1 MTEPSFPILRVRG
14 IPIGAHWTWLLVFAI
29 VVWSLGTVLF
39 PATYPGLDGATYL
52 GMAVAAALLF
62 FASVLAH
69 ELGHAFRALD
79 EGQHIEGI
87 TLWLF
92 GGVARLRGTP
102 HSPGAEFRVAAA
114 GPVISALL
122 AVLFAGAALAGDR
135 LGGPDAVQGVVD
147 YLARINL
154 ILLAFNLVPA
164 LPLDGGRILRAWLW
178 RRQRSFIAATRS
190 AARAGRAFGMVLV
203 AVGLLE
209 LFTNAINGL
218 GGVWFVF
225 LGWFLIQAA
234 QAEAIMAEQQQA
246 LGGRRV
252 RDLMT
257 PDPVTVPPDLT
268 VAELIELA
276 ARDRRFSTYPV
287 VEGGR
292 LAGVVPLRAA
302 ATVPFE
308 ERGRRRVRDIM
319 VPAREVPT
327 VTPDQEVV
335 DALPAFGDRGTR
347 VMVITED
354 GRLVGVLSASDV
366 ARALEI
372 EQLRGAGRE
381 PAARGPGL
389 LVWTVVAV
397 VLLAA
402 GAALYHPPYVVIA
415 PGEAADVGG
424 DVAISGTTTSPLNGR
439 YLLTSVR
446 LERASGLG
454 TLLAALRTDRDVIPM
469 GRVLPQGVDPRE
481 YATSQR
487 QVFQESRRLAAA
499 AAARAVGLPV
509 RISGSGVRVVDVLP
523 DSPAA
528 GVLRPGDTIVAV
540 DGQRVDDASELRE
553 LVQARPPGSRLRL
566 ELEGGRRVT
575 LPSARL
581 PGVSG
586 GVGIGVAVETRDLQV
601 DLPFQV
607 QFRERPDV
615 GGPSAGLA
623 YALAIA
629 DLLAQQDYA
638 SGRTIA
644 ATGTIQPD
652 GEVGEVGGVEQ
663 KVIAAEEA
671 GARLFLVPREEVQEA
686 QGAGLPVQGVDRL
699 EQALR
704 LLAPAAA

>member
-1 MTEPSFPILRVRG
+1 MTESSFPILRVRG

-29 VVWSLGTVLF
+29 VVWSLGTALF

-52 GMAVAAALLF
+52 GMAVAAAVLF
-62 FASVLAH
+62 FGSVLAH
-69 ELGHAFRALD
+69 ELGHALRALG

-102 HSPGAEFRVAAA
+102 HSPGTEFRVAAA
-114 GPVISALL
+114 GPVVSAAL

-135 LGGPDAVQGVVD
+135 LGWPDALQGVVD
-147 YLARINL
+147 YLGRINL
-154 ILLAFNLVPA
+154 TLLAFNLVPA

-178 RRQRSFIAATRS
+178 RRQASFIAATRS

-209 LFTNAINGL
+209 LFTGVGL

-234 QAEAIMAEQQQA
+234 QAEAIMALQREV

-268 VAELIELA
+268 IAGLIERA

-292 LAGVVPLRAA
+292 PVGVVPLRAA

-308 ERGRRRVRDIM
+308 ERERRRVRDLM
-319 VPAREVPT
+319 VPGREVPT

-347 VMVITED
+347 VMVTED
-354 GRLVGVLSASDV
+354 GRLVGILSGSDV

-372 EQLRGAGRE
+372 EQLRGVRQLE

-397 VLLAA
+397 VLLGA

-424 DVAISGTTTSPLNGR
+424 DVTISGTTTSPLSGR

-469 GRVLPQGVDPRE
+469 GRVLPRGVDPRE
-481 YATSQR
+481 YAASQR

-499 AAARAVGLPV
+499 AAARAAGLQV
-509 RISGSGVRVVDVLP
+509 KISGSGVRVVDVLP

-540 DGQRVDDASELRE
+540 DGRRVDDASELHE

-566 ELEGGRRVT
+566 ELEGGRRVVVS
-575 LPSARL
+575 SARL
-581 PGVSG
+581 PDVSG

-629 DLLAQQDYA
+629 DLLAGQDYA

-644 ATGTIQPD
+644 ATGTIQAD

-663 KVIAAEEA
+663 KAIAAEQA
-671 GARLFLVPREEVQEA
+671 GARLFLVPHEELHQARGV
-686 QGAGLPVQGVDRL
+686 GVPVQGVDRL